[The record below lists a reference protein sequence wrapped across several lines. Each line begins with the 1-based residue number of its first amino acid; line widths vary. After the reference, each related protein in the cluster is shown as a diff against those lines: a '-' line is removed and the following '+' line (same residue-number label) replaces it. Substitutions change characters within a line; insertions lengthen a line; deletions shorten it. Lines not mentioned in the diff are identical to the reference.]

1 MKQVIGIP
9 MGVSC
14 APYLA
19 NLMLFMYE
27 FQYFKKFIKQHDP
40 LRYQPA
46 RDMLQ
51 YLSCCTRYIDD
62 LWNPL
67 VHEKTFREI
76 TKQIYPTWLPL
87 GESEMSGNCVNYLDM
102 SIYKE
107 KSLWHSKLYSKT
119 GELAAKGLKTNKFPH
134 HDSKLTTRCKYG
146 IITSQYHRFTVA
158 CTKTKHWLEAA
169 TNLYS
174 TFILNKK
181 YDAKRVDEYAER
193 FIKKHRHLLTIKPSA
208 VAARHR
214 KRLRQ

>member
-27 FQYFKKFIKQHDP
+27 FEYFKKFIKQHDP

-67 VHEKTFREI
+67 VDEKTFRKI
-76 TKQIYPTWLPL
+76 TKQIYPTWLLL
-87 GESEMSGNCVNYLDM
+87 GEPEMSGNCVNYLD
-102 SIYKE
+102 
-107 KSLWHSKLYSKT
+107 
-119 GELAAKGLKTNKFPH
+119 
-134 HDSKLTTRCKYG
+134 
-146 IITSQYHRFTVA
+146 
-158 CTKTKHWLEAA
+158 
-169 TNLYS
+169 
-174 TFILNKK
+174 
-181 YDAKRVDEYAER
+181 
-193 FIKKHRHLLTIKPSA
+193 
-208 VAARHR
+208 
-214 KRLRQ
+214 